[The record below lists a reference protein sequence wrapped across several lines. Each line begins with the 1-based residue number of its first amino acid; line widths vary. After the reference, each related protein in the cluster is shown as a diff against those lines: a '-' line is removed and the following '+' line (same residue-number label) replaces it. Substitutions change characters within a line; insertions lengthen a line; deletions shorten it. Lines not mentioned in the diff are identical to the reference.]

1 MLQKIKSELF
11 SCIQEI
17 YPKIEFSNN
26 EIEVSCLYD
35 EKGDFTS
42 NLCLKY
48 SKIVQANPSEI
59 ANRLIDK
66 INLEEITRI
75 EVAGPGFLNFF
86 ITNSALMDLLNEKS
100 KSFTDTSSVNI
111 EFVSANPTGPLHLAH
126 GRGAVVGD
134 VLSNIYK
141 FFGHKVTR
149 EYYVN
154 NTGNQIKEFVS
165 SILFKISEKNKLNLT
180 YPQYYKGE
188 YIQIIADN
196 CYDQFNS
203 LINFKDLKEDDE
215 INIVNFA
222 IKSLVKQSIETLNE
236 TGIKFDQISY
246 ETDIVN
252 KKLLPEIITKLS
264 EKNLIYKGQL
274 DMPKDYQGTQ
284 KDNEITIFKSTLFE
298 DDEDRAITKNDGTP
312 TYFANDI
319 AYHADKHKRGF
330 DKLINIW
337 GADHLGYFKRL
348 SAALKALYPSID
360 FSVVFCQIVNL
371 KRDNKI
377 QKLSKREGN
386 IFELK
391 LLVEEIGIENF
402 RYFMCYR
409 KNDTHMD
416 LDIDWIKK
424 ENKENPIYYIQY
436 SYARAQSVLDKKKN
450 IIDTSIDMPLE
461 LKNLYKKLY
470 DWDSVALSAYKK
482 QEVHLIAHYL
492 ESLASYFH
500 SLWSSAKSN
509 SQIRF
514 LDNDNNL
521 SNHSYNVLKKY
532 QDNMN
537 EGLNI
542 LGIKPKL
549 KKKKKKNILYLL

>member
-11 SCIQEI
+11 SCIQDI
-17 YPKIEFSNN
+17 YPKIKFSISD
-26 EIEVSCLYD
+26 IEVSSLYD

-66 INLEEITRI
+66 FNLEEITRI

-141 FFGHKVTR
+141 YFGHKVTR

-337 GADHLGYFKRL
+337 GADHLGYLKRL

-416 LDIDWIKK
+416 LDIDLIKK

-436 SYARAQSVLDKKKN
+436 SYARAESVLNRKKN

-514 LDNDNNL
+514 LDNDNNI
-521 SNHSYNVLKKY
+521 SNHSYNLLKKY
-532 QDNMN
+532 QETLS

-549 KKKKKKNILYLL
+549 KM

>member
-1 MLQKIKSELF
+1 M
-11 SCIQEI
+11 
-17 YPKIEFSNN
+17 
-26 EIEVSCLYD
+26 YD

-66 INLEEITRI
+66 FNLEEITRI

-141 FFGHKVTR
+141 YFGHKVTR

-222 IKSLVKQSIETLNE
+222 IKSLVNQSIETLNE

-274 DMPKDYQGTQ
+274 VMPKDYQGTQ

-337 GADHLGYFKRL
+337 GADHLGYLKRL

-416 LDIDWIKK
+416 LDIDLIKK

-436 SYARAQSVLDKKKN
+436 SYARAQSVLDRKKN

-521 SNHSYNVLKKY
+521 SNHSYNLLKKY
-532 QDNMN
+532 QDTLS

-549 KKKKKKNILYLL
+549 KM

>member
-1 MLQKIKSELF
+1 
-11 SCIQEI
+11 
-17 YPKIEFSNN
+17 
-26 EIEVSCLYD
+26 
-35 EKGDFTS
+35 
-42 NLCLKY
+42 
-48 SKIVQANPSEI
+48 
-59 ANRLIDK
+59 
-66 INLEEITRI
+66 
-75 EVAGPGFLNFF
+75 
-86 ITNSALMDLLNEKS
+86 MDLLNEEPS
-100 KSFTDTSSVNI
+100 SFNDTSSVNI

-141 FFGHKVTR
+141 YFGHKVTR

-165 SILFKISEKNKLNLT
+165 SVLFKISEKYKLNLN
-180 YPQYYKGE
+180 YSQHYKGD
-188 YIQIIADN
+188 YIQTIADN
-196 CYDQFNS
+196 CYDQFNNS
-203 LINFKDLKEDDE
+203 IQFNSINEEDE
-215 INIVNFA
+215 INLANFA
-222 IKSLVKQSIETLNE
+222 IKSLVEESIKTLKQ

-246 ETDIVN
+246 ETDIMDKDLLTEIIN
-252 KKLLPEIITKLS
+252 KLSDKKL
-264 EKNLIYKGQL
+264 IYRGQL
-274 DMPKDYQGTQ
+274 EMPKDYQGT
-284 KDNEITIFKSTLFE
+284 KKENEITIFKSTLFE
-298 DDEDRAITKNDGTP
+298 DDEDRAVTKNDGSP
-312 TYFANDI
+312 TYFANDV
-319 AYHADKHKRGF
+319 AYHVDKHKRGF

-337 GADHLGYFKRL
+337 GADHLGYLKRL
-348 SAALKALYPSID
+348 SAALRALYPSIN

-416 LDIDWIKK
+416 LDIDLIKK

-436 SYARAQSVLDKKKN
+436 SYARAQSVLDRKKN
-450 IIDTSIDMPLE
+450 IIDASIDMPLE
-461 LKNLYKKLY
+461 LKNLYKKLF
-470 DWDSVALSAYKK
+470 DWNSVVLAAYQR

-500 SLWSSAKSN
+500 SLWSSAKAN

-514 LDNDNNL
+514 LDNNDNI
-521 SNHSYNVLKKY
+521 SSHSYNLLKKY
-532 QDNMN
+532 QDTLNQ
-537 EGLNI
+537 GLKI

-549 KKKKKKNILYLL
+549 KM

>member
-11 SCIQEI
+11 SCIQDI
-17 YPKIEFSNN
+17 YPEIKFSISD
-26 EIEVSCLYD
+26 IEVSSLYD

-66 INLEEITRI
+66 FKLEEITRI

-337 GADHLGYFKRL
+337 GADHLGYLKRL

-416 LDIDWIKK
+416 LDIDLIKK

-436 SYARAQSVLDKKKN
+436 SYARAQSVLDRKKN

-521 SNHSYNVLKKY
+521 SNHSYNLLKKY
-532 QDNMN
+532 QDTLN

-549 KKKKKKNILYLL
+549 KM

>member
-11 SCIQEI
+11 SCIQDI
-17 YPKIEFSNN
+17 YPEIKFSISD
-26 EIEVSCLYD
+26 IEVSSLYD

-66 INLEEITRI
+66 FNLEEITRI

-86 ITNSALMDLLNEKS
+86 ITNAALMDLLNEKS

-165 SILFKISEKNKLNLT
+165 SILFKISEKNKLNLI

-337 GADHLGYFKRL
+337 GADHLGYLKRL

-416 LDIDWIKK
+416 LDIDLIKK

-436 SYARAQSVLDKKKN
+436 SYARAQSVLDRKKN

-521 SNHSYNVLKKY
+521 SNHSYNLLKKY
-532 QDNMN
+532 QDTLN

-549 KKKKKKNILYLL
+549 KM

>member
-11 SCIQEI
+11 SCIQDI
-17 YPKIEFSNN
+17 YPEIKFSISD
-26 EIEVSCLYD
+26 IEVSSLYD

-66 INLEEITRI
+66 FNLEEITRI

-86 ITNSALMDLLNEKS
+86 ITNAALMDLLNEKS

-180 YPQYYKGE
+180 YTQYYKGE

-236 TGIKFDQISY
+236 IGIKFDQISY

-274 DMPKDYQGTQ
+274 DTPKDYQGTQ

-337 GADHLGYFKRL
+337 GADHLGYLKRL

-416 LDIDWIKK
+416 LDIDLIKK

-436 SYARAQSVLDKKKN
+436 SYARAQSVLNRKKN

-521 SNHSYNVLKKY
+521 SNHSYNLLKKY
-532 QDNMN
+532 QDTLS

-549 KKKKKKNILYLL
+549 KM

>member
-11 SCIQEI
+11 SCIQDI
-17 YPKIEFSNN
+17 YPQIKFSISD
-26 EIEVSCLYD
+26 IEVSSLYD

-66 INLEEITRI
+66 FNLEEITRI

-180 YPQYYKGE
+180 FPQYYKGE

-264 EKNLIYKGQL
+264 EKNLIYRGQL

-337 GADHLGYFKRL
+337 GADHLGYLKRL
-348 SAALKALYPSID
+348 SASLKALYPSID

-416 LDIDWIKK
+416 LDIDLIKK

-436 SYARAQSVLDKKKN
+436 SYARAQSVLDRKKN

-521 SNHSYNVLKKY
+521 SNHSYNLLKKY
-532 QDNMN
+532 QDTLS

-549 KKKKKKNILYLL
+549 KM

>member
-11 SCIQEI
+11 SCIQDI
-17 YPKIEFSNN
+17 YPEIKFSISD
-26 EIEVSCLYD
+26 IEVSSLYD

-66 INLEEITRI
+66 FNLEEITRI

-86 ITNSALMDLLNEKS
+86 ITNAALMDLLNEKS

-236 TGIKFDQISY
+236 TGIEFDQISY

-337 GADHLGYFKRL
+337 GADHLGYLKRL

-416 LDIDWIKK
+416 LDIDLIKK

-436 SYARAQSVLDKKKN
+436 SYARAQSVLDRKKN

-521 SNHSYNVLKKY
+521 SNHSYNLLKKY
-532 QDNMN
+532 QDTLS

-549 KKKKKKNILYLL
+549 KM